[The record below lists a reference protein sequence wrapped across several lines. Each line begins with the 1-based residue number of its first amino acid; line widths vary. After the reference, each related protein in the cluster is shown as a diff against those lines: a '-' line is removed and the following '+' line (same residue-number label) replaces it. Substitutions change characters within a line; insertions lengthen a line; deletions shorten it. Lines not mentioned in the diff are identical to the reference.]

1 MISEEDFVTHAEPMK
16 RSRMDVLLQTKWV
29 AAQSLGVFK
38 YDVREGSLPMRTMAG
53 RFAFVVQ
60 LNPDRGTQRRRP
72 QDTCQLVMPFD
83 DNLFNFTKTKAGE
96 TLFRLQLPAA
106 LKVCDASLFVNN
118 SPIEFCSSLLVPD
131 PSKKLPQ
138 VLTSDSLL
146 LAVSFLAASSC
157 QHQRLG
163 FNSLGAAASV
173 NHLHWHVYRL
183 NARLAIEQHPVSDEH
198 VLIDWPIPGFAFDIS
213 ALTFDAV
220 QKLVTKVMRYVAAC
234 LDLGLAHNLFL
245 TRTTD
250 GQSIRVIVW
259 PRKPHFGC
267 KNDMGLVAAFC
278 EFSGF
283 FIAKTRQSFDELT
296 EECGIRLLASVATE
310 IDVIQRHV
318 QALSSPSK

>member
-1 MISEEDFVTHAEPMK
+1 MINEEDLETHAEPAK
-16 RSRMDVLLQTKWV
+16 RSRMDVLLETKWI

-38 YDVREGSLPMRTMAG
+38 YNVREGSLPMRTIPG
-53 RFAFVVQ
+53 RFSFVAQ

-72 QDTCQLVMPFD
+72 QETCQLVMPFD
-83 DNLFNFTKTKAGE
+83 DNLFNFTRTKAAE

-106 LKVCDASLFVNN
+106 LKVCEASLLVNN

-146 LAVSFLAASSC
+146 LAVFFLAASSC
-157 QHQRLG
+157 QDLRLG

-183 NARLAIEQHPVSDEH
+183 TARLAIEQRPVSDDH
-198 VLIDWPIPGFAFDIS
+198 VLVDWPIPGFAFDIS
-213 ALTFDAV
+213 TLTFEAV
-220 QKLVTKVMRYVAAC
+220 QKLVTKVMRYVTAC

-245 TRTTD
+245 TRTRD
-250 GQSIRVIVW
+250 GNSIRVILW
-259 PRKPHFGC
+259 PRKAHFGS

-283 FIAKTRQSFDELT
+283 FIAKTKDCFDELT

-310 IDVIQRHV
+310 IDVIQHH
-318 QALSSPSK
+318 ALSFS